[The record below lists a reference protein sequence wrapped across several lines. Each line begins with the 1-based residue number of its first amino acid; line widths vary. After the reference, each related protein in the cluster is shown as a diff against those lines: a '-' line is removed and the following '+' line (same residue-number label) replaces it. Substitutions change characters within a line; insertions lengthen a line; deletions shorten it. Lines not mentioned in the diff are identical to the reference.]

1 MTWISVVVCAAAV
14 GAIVFAVSSLVLGSG
29 EPGERSRAWT
39 IARTDLLQLR
49 RSRDFYIPMAILAGM
64 FFVVLPTILLFALT
78 HIGSVEVVHKLS
90 QVVGTIPK
98 SLRRTVAHK
107 SPATQASYAAAVY
120 LFAPIGVIIPLTVS
134 AAVGANT
141 IIGERERGSGEFL
154 AHSPA
159 TEREIYTGKLIASL
173 IPGYVTALV
182 GFTTYSVLVNLLV
195 GPGVGHWFFP
205 TTNWWILVLWVVPP
219 FIALAVA
226 LILVISAR
234 VSSAAAAQQASSL
247 ITLPLILIAYG
258 ISSGSLFKTHA
269 TAFTIGG
276 AAWIVAILTLARA
289 TRSVTRERML
299 GMGSGG

>member
-1 MTWISVVVCAAAV
+1 VIWAAVITCAGAV
-14 GAIVFAVSSLVLGSG
+14 GAIVFAVSSLLLGSA
-29 EPGERSRAWT
+29 EPGKRSRAWT
-39 IARTDLLQLR
+39 IARTDLKQLR
-49 RSRDFYIPMAILAGM
+49 KSRDFWIPMGILAAM
-64 FFVVLPTILLFALT
+64 FFLILPAILLFALT
-78 HIGSVEVVHKLS
+78 HVHSTELVDKLS

-98 SLRRTVAHK
+98 SLRRTVAHT

-120 LFAPIGVIIPLTVS
+120 LFAPIAIIIPLTVS

-173 IPGYVTALV
+173 LPGYFTALV
-182 GFTTYSVLVNLLV
+182 GFATYSILVNLLV
-195 GPGVGHWFFP
+195 GPGIGHWFFP
-205 TTNWWILVLWVVPP
+205 TPNWWILMLWVVPP

-258 ISSGSLFKTHA
+258 VSSGSLFKTRLLA
-269 TAFTIGG
+269 AVIGG
-276 AAWIVAILTLARA
+276 AAWIISILALTMA

>member
-1 MTWISVVVCAAAV
+1 M
-14 GAIVFAVSSLVLGSG
+14 GSS
-29 EPGERSRAWT
+29 EPGKRSRAWT
-39 IARTDLLQLR
+39 IARTDLSQLR
-49 RSRDFYIPMAILAGM
+49 KSKDFWIPMGILAAM
-64 FFVVLPTILLFALT
+64 FFVILPTVLLFSLT
-78 HIGSVEVVHKLS
+78 HIHNIEIARKLG

-98 SLRRTVAHK
+98 ELRRTVAHA
-107 SPATQASYAAAVY
+107 SPATQASYSAAVY
-120 LFAPIGVIIPLTVS
+120 LFAPIAIIIPLTVS

-173 IPGYVTALV
+173 IPGYFTALV
-182 GFTTYSVLVNLLV
+182 GFTTYSLLVNLLV

-205 TTNWWILVLWVVPP
+205 TPNWWILMLWVVPP

-247 ITLPLILIAYG
+247 ITLPLIILAYG
-258 ISSGSLFKTHA
+258 ISSGSLFKTRLLA
-269 TAFTIGG
+269 AVIGG
-276 AAWIVAILTLARA
+276 AAWIIAILVLTRA
-289 TRSVTRERML
+289 TRSVTRERLL
-299 GMGSGG
+299 GLGSVG